1 MSDFAAGDEYRIGGM
16 RMKRNAMYVLM
27 GVVVCAAETMAAANA
42 APVDGNDAFDS
53 FAAAVKCFSD
63 MFATDGIWPV
73 VSRGGSSMFISDTV
87 TYDHFGD
94 VVGRSS
100 VINQRNSSGTIMA
113 FPVGDFKEIFA
124 FGYKAG
130 RKSAQGL
137 VVAVDVQ
144 ISAPKGMVSER
155 DGDNAI
161 IAMVKN
167 GSSLSDAVGSKP
179 CRIMPVQKTAAKRF
193 GASSVKPVY
202 DRRGDRVVFVLG
214 GIDSDKADE
223 SYLPATKQGLG
234 KKERLA
240 QQALTRQKDT
250 RKDFY
255 ASHTTIYYPAGG
267 DPEYYRK
274 LYEQGKR

>member
-1 MSDFAAGDEYRIGGM
+1 
-16 RMKRNAMYVLM
+16 MKRNAMYVLM
-27 GVVVCAAETMAAANA
+27 GVIVCAAGTVAAAANA
-42 APVDGNDAFDS
+42 VPVDGNDAFGS
-53 FAAAVKCFSD
+53 FAAAVKCFSG
-63 MFATDGIWPV
+63 MFSTAGRWPV
-73 VSRGGSSMFISDTV
+73 VSRGGSSMFVSDSV
-87 TYDHFGD
+87 TYNQFGD

-130 RKSAQGL
+130 GKVAQGL

-144 ISAPKGMVSER
+144 ISAPKGMVSAR
-155 DGDNAI
+155 DGDNVVMT
-161 IAMVKN
+161 MVKN
-167 GSSLSDAVGSKP
+167 GCSLSGAVGAKP
-179 CRIMPVQKTAAKRF
+179 CRIMPVQKAAEKRF
-193 GASSVKPVY
+193 GASNVKPLY
-202 DRRGDRVVFVLG
+202 DHRGNRVVFVLS
-214 GIDSDKADE
+214 GIDSEKADE
-223 SYLPATKQGLG
+223 SYLPATKQGIG
-234 KKERLA
+234 KKERIE
-240 QQALTRQKDT
+240 QKVLTRQKDT

>member
-1 MSDFAAGDEYRIGGM
+1 
-16 RMKRNAMYVLM
+16 MKRNAMYVLM
-27 GVVVCAAETMAAANA
+27 GVIVCTAGSAVAENA

-144 ISAPKGMVSER
+144 ISAPGMVSER

-167 GSSLSDAVGSKP
+167 GSSLSDAVGSTP

-193 GASSVKPVY
+193 GASNVNPVY

-234 KKERLA
+234 KKGRLA
-240 QQALTRQKDT
+240 QKALTRQKDT
-250 RKDFY
+250 RKDSY

-267 DPEYYRK
+267 DPEYYRE
-274 LYEQGKR
+274 LYERGKR